1 MKNCRLRVPVLAV
14 RPFSNVHA
22 VLPRRVLVCA
32 GLLMIVGGCFAQHS
46 PDAKRLKQLR
56 AVEALLEDGRLT
68 EAETSFRNLL
78 QNRAAADVSTGV
90 AADLLGVALLDQH
103 RYAKADELIS
113 ISIGIL
119 SRTAPGD
126 SRVARTQGHLAEARW
141 AQGRLADAQA
151 LSERALVVQSSALRP
166 DDPEILTT
174 LQNPAAIHHDRG
186 HYQLATKYLMQAISA
201 AAEGE
206 PMRDLWRARVLH
218 NTASV
223 QINAGKPKAA
233 RETSLRA
240 LAILEGLASAD
251 PSLLI
256 SIQTCV
262 GLAEARLKK
271 QNSAQLWIERLTR
284 VAEAQ
289 FGASDHRYAAMLVNR
304 AAVQEALGL
313 DNVAEQSLRS
323 AAAIQIDK
331 LGPTSPVV
339 GRTLLKQAAVLTKL
353 GRNSEAATAEDTARS
368 LLREE
373 SCEDLKV
380 SIAQLNRESMR

>member
-1 MKNCRLRVPVLAV
+1 M
-14 RPFSNVHA
+14 
-22 VLPRRVLVCA
+22 CA
-32 GLLMIVGGCFAQHS
+32 GLLMMIVGGCFAQHAS
-46 PDAKRLKQLR
+46 DPERLKQLR
-56 AVEALLEDGRLT
+56 VVQVLLEGGRLA

-78 QNRAAADVSTGV
+78 ENRAAADVNTGV
-90 AADLLGVALLDQH
+90 VADLLGVALLDQH
-103 RYAKADELIS
+103 RYAQADELIS

-119 SRTAPGD
+119 SRIAPGD
-126 SRVARTQGHLAEARW
+126 TRVGRTLGHLAEARW
-141 AQGRLADAQA
+141 AQGRLADAQT
-151 LSERALVVQSSALRP
+151 LSERALVVQSRALRP

-174 LQNPAAIHHDRG
+174 LQNLAVIHQDRG
-186 HYQLATKYLMQAISA
+186 HYQLATKYLTQAIAA

-233 RETSLRA
+233 RKASLRA
-240 LAILEGLASAD
+240 LAILEGLTSAD

-256 SIQTCV
+256 SIQTSI

-271 QNSAQLWIERLTR
+271 QDVALLWIERLTR

-289 FGASDHRYAAMLVNR
+289 FGAGDHRYAAMLVNR

-331 LGPTSPVV
+331 LGPTSPTV
-339 GRTLLKQAAVLTKL
+339 GRTLLKQAAMLTKL
-353 GRNSEAATAEDTARS
+353 GRKSEAATAEATARS

-373 SCEDLKV
+373 SWEDLKV
-380 SIAQLNRESMR
+380 SVAQLNRESMR